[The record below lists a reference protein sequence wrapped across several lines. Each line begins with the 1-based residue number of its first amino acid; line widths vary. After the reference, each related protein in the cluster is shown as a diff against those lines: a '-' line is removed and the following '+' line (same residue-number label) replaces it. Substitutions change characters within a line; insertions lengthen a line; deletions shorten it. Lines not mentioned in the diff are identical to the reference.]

1 VSAVAVLLAAGKGT
15 RMKSDLAKVLFPL
28 GGKPLVLYVV
38 DAVVAAGCDRIIVVV
53 GHQADRVR
61 DVLRGRDV
69 ECVLQEPQLGT
80 GHAVSC
86 AAPLLAGVTGPVAVL
101 AGDAPLIRP
110 GTLRSM
116 LEHHVRAGAA
126 VTLLSA
132 ILPDPSGY
140 GRVVRK
146 EGRVVAIVEDKDAGP
161 EERAIREINSS
172 IYAFDGPFLLRSL
185 PSLKNEN
192 RQREYYLTDLVH
204 LAFAEGRPVEAR
216 PVDDPH
222 EVEGVNTPEQLDE
235 AERLLAER
243 RS

>member
-1 VSAVAVLLAAGKGT
+1 MSAVAVLLAAGKGT
-15 RMKSDLAKVLFPL
+15 RMKSDRAKVLFPL
-28 GGKPLVLYVV
+28 AGKPLLLYVV
-38 DAVVAAGCDRIIVVV
+38 DAVLAAGCDRTIVVV

-61 DVLRGRDV
+61 DVLHGRNVD
-69 ECVLQEPQLGT
+69 CVVQEPQLGT
-80 GHAVSC
+80 GHAVMC
-86 AAPLLAGVTGPVAVL
+86 AAPLLASVTGSVAVL
-101 AGDAPLIRP
+101 AGDAPLIRAD
-110 GTLRSM
+110 TLRSM
-116 LEHHVRAGAA
+116 LRHHRRAQAA

-132 ILPDPSGY
+132 VLPDPSGY

-146 EGRVVAIVEDKDAGP
+146 EGRVVGIVEDKEATP

-185 PSLKNEN
+185 PRLGNEN

-204 LAFAEGRPVEAR
+204 LAFAEGRPVEAL

-222 EVEGVNTPEQLDE
+222 EVEGVNTPEQLE
-235 AERLLAER
+235 ETERRLAER